1 MIDTFEDVSIE
12 GFPRIVKAI
21 GESPSPLC
29 DFTPFVIF
37 LWRDFY
43 KTKYAFLESS
53 LVFRHTVTCGECFS
67 PLAPDIVTA
76 VEELFEKEGKDT
88 LTLSLIRENDLEK
101 LKENFTVEDVRTDDS
116 WWDYI
121 YLHEDLSSFRGKRY
135 SGERNHINKFLA
147 SVTEWH
153 YEEINSRN
161 IAEVLDFYRE
171 LSKDTEEFDETALY
185 EREKL
190 LTYMEDGYKHL
201 PLSGGLIRA
210 DGEIVSFAFGEVLG
224 DMLFVHVEKARRDK
238 AGAYQMIVRE
248 FARHNP
254 ARLIN
259 REEDMGLEG
268 LRRSKESYH
277 PIEKLKK
284 YTLTVKR

>member
-1 MIDTFEDVSIE
+1 MIDTFEDVSTE
-12 GFPRIVKAI
+12 GFSRIARAI

-37 LWRDFY
+37 TWRDFY
-43 KTKYAFLESS
+43 KTKYAFLENS
-53 LVFRHTVTCGECFS
+53 LVLRHTVTCGECFS

-76 VEELFEKEGKDT
+76 VEELFEKEEKDT
-88 LTLSLIRENDLEK
+88 LTLSLICENDLER
-101 LKENFTVEDVRTDDS
+101 LKKAFTVEDVRTDEG

-121 YLHEDLSSFRGKRY
+121 YLHEDLSEFRGKRY

-147 SVTEWH
+147 GVTEWQ
-153 YEEINSRN
+153 YEEIDSRN

-171 LSKDTEEFDETALY
+171 LSKDTEGFDETALY

-190 LTYMEDGYKHL
+190 ISYMDKGYKDL

-210 DGEIVSFAFGEVLG
+210 DGEIVSFAFGEVIG

-238 AGAYQMIVRE
+238 AGAYQMIVKE

-259 REEDMGLEG
+259 REEDMGLLG